1 MRSGPFSLL
10 CLVCFLLLLGLRFVL
25 PGVAGKV
32 EAAVAPSSS
41 ESMAV
46 PPKPEGM
53 EPTGAPLDA
62 EGSGQ
67 GRLSA
72 EACEGLAT
80 DVQDICWQALARQQ
94 GAVDPEAALALCPK
108 IQDKELRLE
117 CSSDVAEA
125 VAPVSRQRAEQICDT
140 IDSVKWRGQCH
151 FGTGLALAELDPGY
165 AMGRC
170 EHAEIFKLFCRHD
183 VVGEIA
189 LVNVDFAVQT
199 CAKEEGGELQRKT
212 CWHGIGKYLA
222 RRDMTEAEQACNRTT
237 PQWVGNCY
245 HGLGWGAAERDVEA
259 ALKGCEKFGSWREN
273 CRQGVAHQQKRVD
286 PDRALSLCQS
296 IVDERIRTRCID
308 FVSR

>member
-1 MRSGPFSLL
+1 M
-10 CLVCFLLLLGLRFVL
+10 L
-25 PGVAGKV
+25 PGVAGRV
-32 EAAVAPSSS
+32 ELAVAPSSS

-53 EPTGAPLDA
+53 EPSTAPLDA
-62 EGSGQ
+62 EGSGR
-67 GRLSA
+67 GRLSP
-72 EACEGLAT
+72 EACAGLAT
-80 DVQDICWQALARQQ
+80 EVQDICWQALARQQ
-94 GAVDPEAALALCPK
+94 GAADPEAALALCPK
-108 IQDKELRLE
+108 IQDAELRLE

-125 VAPVSRQRAEQICDT
+125 VAPLNRLRAEQICDT
-140 IDSVKWRGQCH
+140 IESVKWRGQCH
-151 FGTGLALAELDPGY
+151 FGTGLALAELDPPY
-165 AMGRC
+165 AMSRC

-222 RRDMTEAEQACNRTT
+222 RRDMGEAEQACNRTT
-237 PQWVGNCY
+237 PAWTSNCY

-259 ALKGCEKFGSWREN
+259 ALQGCEKFASWREN

-296 IVDERIRTRCID
+296 IVDERIRTRCLD